1 MDDSIIQGFSKY
13 NKQQRIDALIQ
24 KYGFEGEL
32 ANWLATFENSNAA
45 IQKVIDDLSEN
56 PVSSFPF
63 PFSLAPNFVVN
74 GKNLFFP
81 LVSEESS
88 VVAAL
93 GNAAGFWARHGGFH
107 AEVLG
112 TEKKGQVHFCWNGN
126 PEYLQSLFPEIRSK
140 LRTESAF
147 LTTKMENRGGG
158 ITQIELKALPH
169 ILPNYYQLDTGFETC
184 DAMGANFI
192 NSCLEQFGKSLQEYF
207 LTSEK
212 VSTSQRECEIIMAIL
227 SNYTPES
234 RVRAWVECPIADLLD
249 GKSEAECIQFARKFE
264 QAVRISQFD
273 VSRSVTHNKG
283 IFNGI
288 DALAIATGNDFRAI
302 EACGH
307 AFAARNGSY
316 SGLTDIL
323 IQDGKFRFSIEL
335 ALAVGV
341 VGGVTAVHPLSKLA
355 MQILDNPSA
364 SELMMYLAVAGLASN
379 FGAAK
384 ALVSVGIQQGH
395 MKMHLSNIMNQ
406 LQIPEEHR
414 TEIQAY
420 FQNKTVSFSEVE
432 EFWKKLFKRE
442 DTKTQNKDFF

>member
-1 MDDSIIQGFSKY
+1 MDNSIIRGFSKY
-13 NKQQRIDALIQ
+13 TKSERIEALIQ
-24 KYGFEGEL
+24 KYGFQKDL
-32 ANWLATFENSNAA
+32 ANWLATFENTDAT
-45 IQKVIDDLSEN
+45 IQNTIDDLSEN

-93 GNAAGFWARHGGFH
+93 SNAAGYWAKRGGFH

-112 TEKKGQVHFCWNGN
+112 TEKKGQVHFIWNGN

-140 LRTESAF
+140 LRIESAF
-147 LTTKMENRGGG
+147 LTTKMEDRGGG
-158 ITQIELKALPH
+158 VTQIELKALPH
-169 ILPNYYQLDTGFETC
+169 VLPNYYQLDAGFETC

-192 NSCLEQFGKSLQEYF
+192 NSCLEQFGKSLLEFF

-212 VSTSQRECEIIMAIL
+212 VSTGQRECEIVMAIL

-234 RVRAWVECPIADLLD
+234 RMRAWVECQVTDLLD
-249 GKSEAECIQFARKFE
+249 GKSEAECLQFARKFE
-264 QAVRISQFD
+264 QAIRISQAD
-273 VSRSVTHNKG
+273 VSRAVTHNKG

-288 DALAIATGNDFRAI
+288 DALAVATGNDFRAI

-307 AFAARNGSY
+307 AYASRNGNY
-316 SGLTDIL
+316 SGLTDVL

-335 ALAVGV
+335 ALSVGV
-341 VGGVTAVHPLSKLA
+341 LGGVTAVHPLAKLA

-379 FGAAK
+379 FGAVK

-395 MKMHLSNIMNQ
+395 MKMHLSNILNQ
-406 LQIPEEHR
+406 LNIPEER
-414 TEIQAY
+414 RSEIQLY
-420 FQNKTVSFSEVE
+420 FQDKTVSFSAVE
-432 EFWKKLFKRE
+432 EYWKSYGPQR
-442 DTKTQNKDFF
+442 

>member
-1 MDDSIIQGFSKY
+1 MDNSIIQGFSKY
-13 NKQQRIDALIQ
+13 NKQERIDALIQ
-24 KYGFEGEL
+24 KYGFDSDFEQ
-32 ANWLATFENSNAA
+32 WLNSCEVSDQSV
-45 IQKVIDDLSEN
+45 QKIIDELSEN
-56 PVSSFPF
+56 SVSSFPF
-63 PFSLAPNFVVN
+63 PFSVAPNFVVN

-93 GNAAGFWARHGGFH
+93 ANASGFWAKRGGFH

-112 TEKKGQVHFCWNGN
+112 TEKKGQVHFTWNGN

-147 LTTKMENRGGG
+147 LTTKMEERGGG
-158 ITQIELKALPH
+158 ITGIELKMLPH
-169 ILPNYYQLDTGFETC
+169 ILPNYYQLDAGFETC

-192 NSCLEQFGKSLQEYF
+192 NSCLEQFGKSLQNYF

-234 RVRAWVECPIADLLD
+234 RVRAWVECPVADLLD
-249 GKSEAECIQFARKFE
+249 GKSEAECIRFARKFE
-264 QAVRISQFD
+264 QAIHIAQVD
-273 VSRSVTHNKG
+273 VFRAVTHNKG

-288 DALAIATGNDFRAI
+288 DALAVATGNDFRAI

-307 AFAARNGSY
+307 AFAARNGNY
-316 SGLTDIL
+316 SGLADVQ
-323 IQDGKFRFSIEL
+323 IQDGKFRFSLEL

-341 VGGVTAVHPLSKLA
+341 VGGVTAVHPLAKLA

-379 FGAAK
+379 FGAVK

-406 LQIPEEHR
+406 LNIPEDR
-414 TEIQAY
+414 QAEVQQY
-420 FQNKTVSFSEVE
+420 FQDKTVSFSAVE
-432 EFWKKLFKRE
+432 EYWKNENKHK
-442 DTKTQNKDFF
+442 DTKTQK

>member
-1 MDDSIIQGFSKY
+1 MDNSIIQGFSKY
-13 NKQQRIDALIQ
+13 NKQERIDALIQ
-24 KYGFEGEL
+24 KYGFDSDFEQ
-32 ANWLATFENSNAA
+32 WLNSCEVSDQSV
-45 IQKVIDDLSEN
+45 QKIIDELSEN
-56 PVSSFPF
+56 PISCFPF
-63 PFSLAPNFVVN
+63 PFSVAPNFVVN

-93 GNAAGFWARHGGFH
+93 ANASGFWAKRGGFH

-112 TEKKGQVHFCWNGN
+112 TEKKGQVHFTWNGN

-147 LTTKMENRGGG
+147 LTTKMEERGGG
-158 ITQIELKALPH
+158 ITGIELKLLPH
-169 ILPNYYQLDTGFETC
+169 ILPNYYQLDAGFETC
-184 DAMGANFI
+184 NAMGANFI
-192 NSCLEQFGKSLQEYF
+192 NSCLEQFGKSLQDYF

-212 VSTSQRECEIIMAIL
+212 ISTSQHECEIIMAIL

-234 RVRAWVECPIADLLD
+234 RVRAWVECPVADLLD
-249 GKSEAECIQFARKFE
+249 GKSEAESLCFALKFE
-264 QAVRISQFD
+264 QAIRIAQAD
-273 VSRSVTHNKG
+273 VSRAVTHNKG

-288 DALAIATGNDFRAI
+288 DALTVATGNDFRAI

-307 AFAARNGSY
+307 AFAARNGNY
-316 SGLTDIL
+316 SGLTDVQ
-323 IQDGKFRFSIEL
+323 IQDGKFRFSLEL

-341 VGGVTAVHPLSKLA
+341 VGGVTAVHPLAKLA

-364 SELMMYLAVAGLASN
+364 PELMMYLAVAGLASN
-379 FGAAK
+379 FGAVK

-406 LQIPEEHR
+406 LNIPEDR
-414 TEIQAY
+414 QADVQHY
-420 FQNKTVSFSEVE
+420 FQDKTVSFSAVDEY
-432 EFWKKLFKRE
+432 WKNENKHK
-442 DTKTQNKDFF
+442 DTKTQK

>member
-1 MDDSIIQGFSKY
+1 MDDSIIHGFSKY
-13 NKQQRIDALIQ
+13 DKQQRIDALIQ
-24 KYGFEGEL
+24 KYGFQEDL
-32 ANWLATFENSNAA
+32 ASWLATFENADVST
-45 IQKVIDDLSEN
+45 QKIIDDLSEN

-63 PFSLAPNFVVN
+63 PFSIAPNFVVN

-93 GNAAGFWARHGGFH
+93 SNAAGFWARRGGFH

-140 LRTESAF
+140 LLTESAL
-147 LTTKMENRGGG
+147 LTAKMEIRGGG
-158 ITQIELKALPH
+158 ITGIELKSLPQV
-169 ILPNYYQLDTGFETC
+169 LPNYYQLDASFETC

-192 NSCLEQFGKSLQEYF
+192 NSCLEQFGKSLQKF
-207 LTSEK
+207 FQTSSK
-212 VSTSQRECEIIMAIL
+212 VSAGQRECEIIMAIL

-234 RVRAWVECPIADLLD
+234 SVRAWVECPVIELLD
-249 GKSEAECIQFARKFE
+249 GKSEADCFQFARKME
-264 QAVRISQFD
+264 QAVRISQAD
-273 VSRSVTHNKG
+273 VSRAVTHNKG

-288 DALAIATGNDFRAI
+288 DALAVATGNDFRAI

-307 AFAARNGSY
+307 AFAARNGQY
-316 SGLTDIL
+316 AGLTDVQ
-323 IQDGKFRFSIEL
+323 IQNGKFRFSIET

-341 VGGVTAVHPLSKLA
+341 VGGVTAVHPLAKLA
-355 MQILDNPSA
+355 TRILDHPTA
-364 SELMMYLAVAGLASN
+364 KELMMYLAVAGLASN
-379 FGAAK
+379 FGAVK

-406 LQIPEEHR
+406 LNVPEENR
-414 TEIQAY
+414 AEIQQH
-420 FQNKTVSFSEVE
+420 FQDKTVSFSAVE
-432 EFWKKLFKRE
+432 QYWLTIK
-442 DTKTQNKDFF
+442 